1 MEMTNMQTTHT
12 RLARPAEADSRFG
25 HFIVE
30 LLTRAV
36 IVLSAALTL
45 ATVATV
51 V

>member
-1 MEMTNMQTTHT
+1 MQTSF
-12 RLARPAEADSRFG
+12 RIELAGPAEAKSAMG

-30 LLTRAV
+30 LLTRTV
-36 IVLSAALTL
+36 IVLSATLTL